1 MGMSA
6 AQARLLYITAQLN
19 NLSHRGQSVSDAKV
33 RLSMDTEEIQEKYTR
48 ALANS
53 RLYVN
58 SNIFSTTGATAKTEL
73 ITLDNLKAQNLMV
86 YDGNK
91 VLGYKYEQV
100 DTGKTKTVV
109 TGYEDDLTKPIY
121 PTKKVETGF
130 NPASKLVPAYGT
142 ESLEAMEAI
151 AADTGL
157 GTDDIETVSYNTVIN
172 GKNTEIN
179 AISIKSQ
186 AGFEAIIEQMGK
198 NTEALKQNYV
208 FDLPEG
214 EGIDL
219 GVYRDWPGIPAFQG
233 IFDGNGATFSNLE
246 GSQGLFASLYGVVKN
261 VNLDNA
267 SISADTDAIGGM
279 AGYLADGAS
288 IENCNVTNLD
298 LTCNLQPGVDYPEG
312 YKPERAGVGGLVG
325 LNNGDINGSSVSGK
339 INVPNADGSFG
350 FIGGA
355 IGANINTAKGDS
367 KITNTYADVDIILS
381 SNTDYSNSI
390 NGFIGDDC
398 HETTIKNCTSLGSI
412 TTADGNPIN
421 GSDLANWGPVI
432 ESDAENLI
440 ALDTRNN
447 NNVLY
452 WGSSTSPSFTSGS
465 SSSNVIG
472 DSFVELPDGTT
483 AKVWLGKNDEGYA
496 DNTSNQGTAAENNIP
511 VLNLSA
517 IQSATLAQKGEKE
530 VPDETQ
536 DPIGYEQKA
545 VTEDIPIMETRL
557 VPDDDFSGLSSAELE
572 MGLKSGKYQLI
583 TQANSKSSQSLNI
596 NGTDYELVSLSS
608 CTLISEQ
615 TDEQAL
621 ALAEAEYE
629 KDMQEIQAKDK
640 RYELDQKKIDTEY
653 NALMSEEESV
663 KTVINKNVE
672 RSFKTFG

>member
-19 NLSHRGQSVSDAKV
+19 NLAHRGQSVSDAKV
-33 RLSMDTEEIQEKYTR
+33 RLSMDTEAIQEKYTQ

-73 ITLDNLKAQNLMV
+73 ITLENLKAQNLLV

-91 VLGYKYEQV
+91 VLGYKYDQV

-121 PTKKVETGF
+121 PTKTVETGF
-130 NPASKLVPAYGT
+130 SAASNLVPAYGT
-142 ESLEAMEAI
+142 ESLTEMQNI
-151 AADTGL
+151 VAATGL
-157 GTDDIETVSYNTVIN
+157 GTDDIDTVSYTTSIN

-179 AISIKSQ
+179 AIAIKSQ
-186 AGFEAIIEQMGK
+186 AAFEAIIDQMGT

-214 EGIDL
+214 ESINL

-233 IFDGNGATFSNLE
+233 IFDGNGTTFSNLE
-246 GSQGLFASLYGVVKN
+246 GSQGLFSSLYGVVKN

-267 SISADTDAIGGM
+267 TISADTDAIGGM
-279 AGYLADGAS
+279 VGYLAEGAS

-298 LTCNLQPGVDYPEG
+298 LTCNLQSGVEYPEG

-325 LNNGDINGSSVSGK
+325 LSNGNISGSSVSGT
-339 INVPNADGSFG
+339 INVPNADESFG

-355 IGANINTAKGDS
+355 IGANLNPAKGES
-367 KITNTYADVDIILS
+367 TISNTYADVDIILS
-381 SNTDYSNSI
+381 GNTDYSNSI
-390 NGFIGDDC
+390 NGFIGDDT
-398 HETTIKNCTSLGSI
+398 HETTIKNCVSLGSI

-421 GSDLANWGPVI
+421 GSDLANWGPAI
-432 ESDAENLI
+432 ESDATNFI

-452 WGSSTSPSFTSGS
+452 WGSTTSPSFGTGS
-465 SSSNVIG
+465 TNSNVLS
-472 DSFVELPDGTT
+472 DSYIELPDGTT
-483 AKVWLGKNDEGYA
+483 AKVILGKNDEGYA
-496 DNTSNQGTAAENNIP
+496 DQGTQATATANGIP

-517 IQSATLAQKGEKE
+517 IQEASLAKKEEKE
-530 VPDETQ
+530 VPDTTQ

-545 VTEDIPIMETRL
+545 ITEEVPIYETRL
-557 VPDDDFSGLSSAELE
+557 VPDDEYEGLTSMELE

-583 TQANSKSSQSLNI
+583 TQASDKSSQNLNI

-608 CTLISEQ
+608 CTAISEQ

-621 ALAEAEYE
+621 ALAEADYE
-629 KDMQEIQAKDK
+629 KGMQEIQAKDK

-653 NALMSEEESV
+653 NALMTEEESV
-663 KTVINKNVE
+663 KSVIDKNVE
-672 RSFKTFG
+672 RSFKAFG